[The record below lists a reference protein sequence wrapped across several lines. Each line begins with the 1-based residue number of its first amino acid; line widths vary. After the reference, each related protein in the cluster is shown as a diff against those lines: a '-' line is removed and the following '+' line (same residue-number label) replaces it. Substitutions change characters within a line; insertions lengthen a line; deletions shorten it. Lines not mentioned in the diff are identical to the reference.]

1 MHQEIFARFTST
13 ENRST
18 DMSSASIILASERK
32 MLAKGSLVLCF
43 LLCSLSLLLAQKT
56 TSTVFLLK
64 PAQVFDGESMH
75 AGWAVLV
82 RNDRIAGVGPAANLN
97 SPPEAKSIDLTG
109 ATLMPGLIEAH
120 SHVLLHPYNET
131 SWNDQNAHESLVLRV
146 ARATVHLQRTLM
158 AGFTTIRDL
167 GTEGAAYSDVGLK
180 QAVEQGII
188 PGPRMLVVTRAI
200 VATGSYGPKGFA
212 AEWSVPQGAEEASGN
227 DVIRVV
233 RDQIGHGA
241 DWIKIYADYR
251 WGLNNQAAPTFA
263 EDEIRLMVE
272 TARSSGRAV
281 AAHATTAEGMRR
293 AAMAGVETIEHGDMG
308 TAEIFRLMKEKG
320 VSYIPTL
327 STGGR
332 NNERKK
338 AVFKLALESGVT
350 IGSGSDVGVFP
361 HGDEAREIELLGAF
375 GMPALDT
382 LKAATSIDAKI
393 LHMEDRIGR
402 IKEGLLA
409 DLIAVDG
416 DPSKDLAKL
425 HNIRL

>member
-1 MHQEIFARFTST
+1 MRR
-13 ENRST
+13 N
-18 DMSSASIILASERK
+18 ILILSF
-32 MLAKGSLVLCF
+32 LC
-43 LLCSLSLLLAQKT
+43 LLCSLSFSQAQRSSAP
-56 TSTVFLLK
+56 STAYLLK

-75 AGWAVLV
+75 AGWVVLV
-82 RNDRIAGVGPAANLN
+82 RNDKITSVGPVASVAA
-97 SPPEAKSIDLTG
+97 SDAKTIDLPG
-109 ATLMPGLIEAH
+109 KTLMPGMIETH

-131 SWNDQNAHESLVLRV
+131 SWNDQNAHESLALRV
-146 ARATVHLQRTLM
+146 ARATVHLQRTLA

-167 GTEGAAYSDVGLK
+167 GTEGAAYADVGLK

-212 AEWSVPQGAEEASGN
+212 AEWTVPQGAEEASGN

-251 WGLNNQAAPTFA
+251 WGLNNTAAPTFS
-263 EDEIRLMVE
+263 EEEIRTIVQ
-272 TARSSGRAV
+272 TARSTGRAV
-281 AAHATTAEGMRR
+281 AAHASTAEGMRR
-293 AAMAGVETIEHGDMG
+293 AANGGVETIEHGDQG
-308 TAEIFRLMKEKG
+308 TAEVFRLMKEKG

-327 STGGR
+327 STGGPT
-332 NNERKK
+332 NERKK

-375 GMPALDT
+375 GMPQVEA
-382 LKAATSIDAKI
+382 LKAATSVDAKI

-402 IKEGLLA
+402 VKEGLFA
-409 DLIAVDG
+409 DLIAIDG

-425 HNIRL
+425 HSVTFVMKNGVIYKQ